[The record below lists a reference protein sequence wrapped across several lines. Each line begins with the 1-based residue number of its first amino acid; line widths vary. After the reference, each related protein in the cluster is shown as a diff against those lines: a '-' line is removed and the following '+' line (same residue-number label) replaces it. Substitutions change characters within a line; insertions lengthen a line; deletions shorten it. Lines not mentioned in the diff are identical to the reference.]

1 MEIFDSNEYQ
11 SRESK
16 YMIYYMTIFL
26 IVMPGDFFSAG
37 GEIKKEK
44 DAVERNQWQS
54 DVSSHLKLTV
64 QACDLQFQRCE

>member
-1 MEIFDSNEYQ
+1 
-11 SRESK
+11 
-16 YMIYYMTIFL
+16 
-26 IVMPGDFFSAG
+26 MPGDFFSAG

-64 QACDLQFQRCE
+64 QACDLQFQRCEGSQNKNIHPSHI